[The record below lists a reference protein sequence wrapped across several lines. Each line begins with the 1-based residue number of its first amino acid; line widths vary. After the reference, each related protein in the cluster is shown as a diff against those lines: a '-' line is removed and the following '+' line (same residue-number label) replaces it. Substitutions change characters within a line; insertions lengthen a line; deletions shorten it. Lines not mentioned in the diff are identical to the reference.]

1 MLNKIKETMKRFVLI
16 LFFLLTVLI
25 GCGDDDSNPK
35 ESCIET
41 DTACAAAGKYKTC
54 SNSNSTWYSWNGNKY
69 TCASQSDCTAA
80 AQELAADILEF
91 CNP

>member
-1 MLNKIKETMKRFVLI
+1 MKRSVLFLVLLLAI
-16 LFFLLTVLI
+16 LVA
-25 GCGDDDSNPK
+25 CGDDDDPK

-69 TCASQSDCTAA
+69 TCASQSDCTLA